1 MIGAAELAAMKPS
14 AFLINVA
21 RGPVVDQAAL
31 YAALKERRIAGA
43 GLDVW
48 WGSPA
53 DGVVPPAD
61 LPFASLAEHRPDPAS
76 FRPCPHHF

>member
-1 MIGAAELAAMKPS
+1 MKPS

-53 DGVVPPAD
+53 DGVVPPGGTA
-61 LPFASLAEHRPDPAS
+61 LRVPAEHRADPAP
-76 FRPCPHHF
+76 FRPCAHHF